1 MLIVI
6 LFQFSNPPNRVET
19 LLREAG
25 KTRDLEQR
33 VTQAENG
40 LGPK

>member
-1 MLIVI
+1 MLIII
-6 LFQFSNPPNRVET
+6 LFQFSSPPNRVET

-25 KTRDLEQR
+25 KMEQR